1 MRLNRDMENTNE
13 DADIAIYDL
22 KDFIIKNDA
31 QLEEGQTYDSIIE
44 DRAAPTVERRKLEG
58 KTLILNAVKYMEE
71 FDNKMNEV
79 AMAIIGFF
87 RDLAT
92 KIDANKDKLKQT
104 EIGFQVALA
113 QCGDHHD
120 ELASNQEDQLT
131 AKVEEMRQA
140 IHHVELNERL
150 QQCFDLLD
158 QITRTYRNYNVEYI
172 KIVDAHPQTMDT
184 FFLNFERECM
194 TTFKMFDETKRD
206 EIHSLFV
213 KETEDKQKKLEEE
226 ALKKYE
232 EEKKIEEQKRIEEE
246 KKNPAGAAKGKA
258 PPAPAKKPAGK
269 GEPEKPVVDVP
280 KLEVP
285 KIKEW
290 TTQTNNKYLVE
301 RSMDEIATKIMDA
314 GNPQP
319 EENEATPKAPEGSTP
334 PPVEQPPAPEL
345 DENG

>member
-1 MRLNRDMENTNE
+1 
-13 DADIAIYDL
+13 
-22 KDFIIKNDA
+22 
-31 QLEEGQTYDSIIE
+31 
-44 DRAAPTVERRKLEG
+44 
-58 KTLILNAVKYMEE
+58 
-71 FDNKMNEV
+71 
-79 AMAIIGFF
+79 
-87 RDLAT
+87 
-92 KIDANKDKLKQT
+92 
-104 EIGFQVALA
+104 
-113 QCGDHHD
+113 
-120 ELASNQEDQLT
+120 
-131 AKVEEMRQA
+131 MRQA
-140 IHHVELNERL
+140 IHHVELNEKL

-184 FFLNFERECM
+184 FFLHFERECM
-194 TTFKMFDETKRD
+194 TTFKMFDESKRD
-206 EIHSLFV
+206 EIQSLFV
-213 KETEDKQKKLEEE
+213 KETEEKQKKLEEE

-232 EEKKIEEQKRIEEE
+232 EDKRIEELKRIEEE

-258 PPAPAKKPAGK
+258 PPAPAKKPPGK

-319 EENEATPKAPEGSTP
+319 EENDASPKAPEGSTP